1 MNKTD
6 RMLAIV
12 LELQRKG
19 KLRAADLAAVFETSA
34 RTIYRDV
41 QALCE
46 AGVPVVGS
54 PGQGYSLMEGYFL
67 PPIGFTA
74 EEAVTLLLGLDIV
87 ERQFDSASQASSL
100 AARGKIEAILPKGVL
115 EESVRMRSAWKLVDG
130 GSRAGEDD
138 LLSNRLSRLR
148 QAVLEERLVRF
159 RYTKAKPEADG
170 RELESV
176 RDAEPYGLV
185 SADRSW
191 ILVAYC
197 RLRGDIRHFRLSRIG
212 ELTILDEHF
221 RRPADFE
228 LQSYRPVD
236 DRNVF
241 VRLLFRP
248 ELEALLRESDYFY
261 MHAIEPSPEGVRVTL
276 RVRRPDD
283 ALHWVLGWGSGVT
296 VLEPEQ
302 LRLRAR
308 QEIENMLKRY

>member
-19 KLRAADLAAVFETSA
+19 TLRAADLADVFETSV

-46 AGVPVVGS
+46 AGVPIVGS

-67 PPIGFTA
+67 PPVGFTA
-74 EEAVTLLLGLDIV
+74 EEAVALLLGLDFV
-87 ERQFDSASQASSL
+87 ERRFDAAYKASAL
-100 AARGKIEAILPKGVL
+100 AARSKIEAILPQTVQA
-115 EESVRMRSAWKLVDG
+115 ESARMRSAWKLVG
-130 GSRAGEDD
+130 GGTRACGDD
-138 LLSNRLSRLR
+138 PLLAHLSLLRL
-148 QAVLEERLVRF
+148 AVLEERLVRF

-170 RELESV
+170 GDRESI

-185 SADRSW
+185 QAAGNW
-191 ILVAYC
+191 LLVAYC
-197 RLRGDIRHFRLSRIG
+197 RLRGDIRHFRLSRMS
-212 ELTILDEHF
+212 ELTVSDERF

-228 LQSYRPVD
+228 LQSYRPAD

-248 ELEALLRESDYFY
+248 DLEALLRESDYFY
-261 MHAIEPSPEGVRVTL
+261 MHAIEPSPEGLLVTL
-276 RVRRPDD
+276 RVRRPED
-283 ALHWVLGWGSGVT
+283 ALQWVLGWGAGVA

-302 LRLRAR
+302 LRLRVR
-308 QEIENMLKRY
+308 QEVEDMLKRY

>member
-1 MNKTD
+1 M
-6 RMLAIV
+6 
-12 LELQRKG
+12 
-19 KLRAADLAAVFETSA
+19 
-34 RTIYRDV
+34 

-87 ERQFDSASQASSL
+87 ERQFDAAYQASSL
-100 AARGKIEAILPKGVL
+100 AARSKIEAILPKGVL
-115 EESVRMRSAWKLVDG
+115 EESIRMRSAWKLVDG
-130 GSRAGEDD
+130 GSRAGDD
-138 LLSNRLSRLR
+138 NLLSDKLSLLR

-159 RYTKAKPEADG
+159 RYTKAKPETDG
-170 RELESV
+170 GELESV
-176 RDAEPYGLV
+176 RDVEPYGLV
-185 SADRSW
+185 SADGYW

-197 RLRGDIRHFRLSRIG
+197 RLRGDIRHFRISRIR
-212 ELTILDEHF
+212 EPAVLEERF
-221 RRPADFE
+221 RRPAGFE

-248 ELEALLRESDYFY
+248 ELEALLRESGYFY
-261 MHAIEPSPEGVRVTL
+261 LHAIEPAPEGLRVTL
-276 RVRRPDD
+276 RVRRADD

-296 VLEPEQ
+296 VHEPEQ
-302 LRLRAR
+302 LKTRVR
-308 QEIENMLKRY
+308 QEIENMLRRY